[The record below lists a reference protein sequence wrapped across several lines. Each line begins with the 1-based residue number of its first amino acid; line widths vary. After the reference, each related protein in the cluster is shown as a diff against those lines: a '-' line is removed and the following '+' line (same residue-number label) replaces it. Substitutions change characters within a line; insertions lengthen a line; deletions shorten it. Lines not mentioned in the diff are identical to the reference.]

1 MFKNNIRNIG
11 IVAHVD
17 AGKTTVTEQLLYQS
31 GNSRILGS
39 VDKGTTHTDSLE
51 IEKQRGISVKSSE
64 IDFTY
69 KDTNIY
75 LIDTPGHIDFIGEV
89 ERSLGVLDGAVVVVS
104 AVESVQPQTEIYF
117 NALKEI
123 QTPTIFFINK
133 LDRIGADPKNV
144 LDDINKLLTNKFIPL
159 QIIEKLDNS
168 FNREDL
174 FSTISS
180 INDSKYSSL
189 IEDIVSVLGEENE
202 DIINEFYDET
212 LTVDKLKS
220 EIILQAKESKV
231 YPVLFGVAIDGVGI
245 KELLD
250 GIINYIPAPKNL
262 DTEAFSALV
271 YKISHHKSF
280 GKISHIKIFSGTL
293 KPRENVLNLKTG
305 VEEKVTLMRK
315 IINNKDCDIKEGSSG
330 ELVMISGITSNIGD
344 ILGVNDFIPKLPNI
358 ANPVL
363 TLKVYPKKTVDYI
376 PLVEALT
383 ILQSEDPLLNMEW
396 IKEKSEINI
405 QITGSIQIEIIEN
418 ILKERFNLDVTFDEA
433 SVIYK
438 ETLSKRGYCEE
449 YYTMPK
455 PCWAVVTFLI
465 EPLPL
470 GSGIVFESEIRT
482 EYIKLRYQREIESN
496 LERLLKQGLYGWNVT
511 DLKVTL
517 IDGEDHVMHSR
528 SGDFTTAT
536 AIALMRGFMSL
547 GMTLLEPLIDFR
559 ISIPS
564 EFSSKVLNDI
574 VQMRGTFDPPTIVN
588 DIFTVF
594 GKLPVSTS
602 LNYPINLGILS
613 SGRGVMSTKFS
624 GYSPCPI
631 ELGTSREF
639 VGVNPINRSKY
650 ILYARKAL

>member
-31 GNSRILGS
+31 GNSRTLGS

-51 IEKQRGISVKSSE
+51 IEKQRGISIKSSE
-64 IDFTY
+64 IDFKY
-69 KDTNIY
+69 KDTNVY

-89 ERSLGVLDGAVVVVS
+89 ERSLGVLDGAVVVIS

-117 NALKEI
+117 NALKEMK
-123 QTPTIFFINK
+123 TPTIFFINK

-159 QIIEKLDNS
+159 QIIEKLDNNFS
-168 FNREDL
+168 REDL

-180 INDSKYSSL
+180 INDPKYSSL

-220 EIILQAKESKV
+220 EIIIQANESKI
-231 YPVLFGVAIDGVGI
+231 YPVLFGVAINGIGI

-250 GIINYIPAPKNL
+250 GIINYIPAPKDL
-262 DTEAFSALV
+262 DNKSFSALV

-280 GKISHIKIFSGTL
+280 GRISHIKIFSGTL
-293 KPRENVLNLKTG
+293 KPRENVLNIKTG

-330 ELVMISGITSNIGD
+330 ELLMISGITSNIGD
-344 ILGVNDFIPKLPNI
+344 ILGINDFIPSLPNI

-363 TLKVYPKKTVDYI
+363 TLKIFPKKSEQYI

-396 IKEKSEINI
+396 IKDKSEINI

-418 ILKERFNLDVTFDEA
+418 ILKERFNLNVTFDEA

-438 ETLSKRGYCEE
+438 ETPSKSGYCEE

-470 GSGIVFESEIRT
+470 GSGIVFESEVRT
-482 EYIKLRYQREIESN
+482 DYIKLRYQREIESN

-511 DLKVTL
+511 DLKITL

-536 AIALMRGFMSL
+536 AIALMRGFASL
-547 GMTLLEPLIDFR
+547 GMTLLEPLLDFR
-559 ISIPS
+559 ISVPS

-588 DIFTVF
+588 DIFTVC

-602 LNYPINLGILS
+602 LDYPINLGILS

>member
-1 MFKNNIRNIG
+1 MLKNNIRNIG

-31 GNSRILGS
+31 GNSRTLGS

-64 IDFTY
+64 IDFKY

-89 ERSLGVLDGAVVVVS
+89 ERSLGVLDGAVVVIS

-117 NALKEI
+117 NALKEMN
-123 QTPTIFFINK
+123 TPTIFFINK

-144 LDDINKLLTNKFIPL
+144 LDNINKLLTNKFIPL
-159 QIIEKLDNS
+159 QIIEKLDNN

-180 INDSKYSSL
+180 INDPKYTSL

-220 EIILQAKESKV
+220 EIIIQSNESKIF
-231 YPVLFGVAIDGVGI
+231 PVLFGVAINGVGI

-250 GIINYIPAPKNL
+250 GIINYIPSPKDL
-262 DTEAFSALV
+262 DKESFSALV

-280 GKISHIKIFSGTL
+280 GRISHIKIFSGTL
-293 KPRENVLNLKTG
+293 KARENVLNIKTG

-330 ELVMISGITSNIGD
+330 ELLMISGITSNIGD
-344 ILGVNDFIPKLPNI
+344 ILGINDFIPSIPNI

-363 TLKVYPKKTVDYI
+363 TLKVFPKKPEQYI

-396 IKEKSEINI
+396 IKDKSEINI

-438 ETLSKRGYCEE
+438 ETPSKRGYCEE

-470 GSGIVFESEIRT
+470 GSGIIFESEVRT

-511 DLKVTL
+511 DLKITL
-517 IDGEDHVMHSR
+517 VDGEDHVMHSR

-536 AIALMRGFMSL
+536 AIALMRGFASL

-559 ISIPS
+559 ISVPS

-574 VQMRGTFDPPTIVN
+574 VQMRGTFDSPTIVN
-588 DIFTVF
+588 DIFTVC

-650 ILYARKAL
+650 ILYSRKAL

>member
-1 MFKNNIRNIG
+1 MFKHNIRNIG

-31 GNSRILGS
+31 GNSRFLGS

-64 IDFTY
+64 IDFSY

-89 ERSLGVLDGAVVVVS
+89 ERSLGVLDGAVVVIS

-117 NALKEI
+117 NALKEMN
-123 QTPTIFFINK
+123 TPTIFFINK

-144 LDDINKLLTNKFIPL
+144 LDDINNLLTNKFIPL
-159 QIIEKLDNS
+159 QIIEKLDTN

-180 INDSKYSSL
+180 IDDLKYSSL
-189 IEDIVSVLGEENE
+189 IEDIVAVLGEENE
-202 DIINEFYDET
+202 NIINEFYNET

-220 EIILQAKESKV
+220 EIILQAKESKI
-231 YPVLFGVAIDGVGI
+231 YPVLFGIAINGIGI

-262 DTEAFSALV
+262 DKETFSALV

-280 GKISHIKIFSGTL
+280 GRISHIKIFSGTL
-293 KPRENVLNLKTG
+293 KARENVLNLKTG

-315 IINNKDCDIKEGSSG
+315 IINNKDCDIKECSSG
-330 ELVMISGITSNIGD
+330 ELLMVSGITSNIGD
-344 ILGVNDFIPKLPNI
+344 VLGINDFIPKLPNI

-363 TLKVYPKKTVDYI
+363 TLKVYPKKPEQYI
-376 PLVEALT
+376 TLVKALT

-396 IKEKSEINI
+396 IKDKSEINI
-405 QITGSIQIEIIEN
+405 QITGSIQVEIIEN

-438 ETLSKRGYCEE
+438 ETPSKKGYCEE

-465 EPLPL
+465 EPLSL
-470 GSGIVFESEIRT
+470 GSGIIFESEVRT

-511 DLKVTL
+511 DLKITL
-517 IDGEDHVMHSR
+517 VDGEDHVMHSR

-536 AIALMRGFMSL
+536 AIALMRGFSNI
-547 GMTLLEPLIDFR
+547 GMTLLEPLINFR

-574 VQMRGTFDPPTIVN
+574 VQMRGTFDSPTIVN
-588 DIFTVF
+588 DIFTVC

-631 ELGTSREF
+631 ELGNSREF

>member
-123 QTPTIFFINK
+123 QTPTIFLINK

-344 ILGVNDFIPKLPNI
+344 ILGVNDFIPKLPTI

-363 TLKVYPKKTVDYI
+363 TLKVFPKKTVDYI

-438 ETLSKRGYCEE
+438 ETPSKRGYCEE

-470 GSGIVFESEIRT
+470 GSGMVFESEIRT

>member
-1 MFKNNIRNIG
+1 MFKYNIRNIG

-17 AGKTTVTEQLLYQS
+17 AGKTTITEQLLYQS

-39 VDKGTTHTDSLE
+39 VDKGTTHTDSLD

-64 IDFTY
+64 IDFNY

-89 ERSLGVLDGAVVVVS
+89 ERSLGVLDGAVVVIS

-117 NALKEI
+117 SALKEMN
-123 QTPTIFFINK
+123 TPTIFFINK
-133 LDRIGADPKNV
+133 LDRIGANPKNV

-159 QIIEKLDNS
+159 QIIESLDS
-168 FNREDL
+168 KFIREDL

-189 IEDIVSVLGEENE
+189 IEDIVSVLSEENE
-202 DIINEFYDET
+202 DIINEFYNKT
-212 LTVDKLKS
+212 LTIDKLKS
-220 EIILQAKESKV
+220 EVIIQAKESKI

-250 GIINYIPAPKNL
+250 GILNYIPAPKNL
-262 DTEAFSALV
+262 DNEPFSALV

-280 GKISHIKIFSGTL
+280 GRISHIKIFSGTL

-305 VEEKVTLMRK
+305 IEEKVTLMRK
-315 IINNKDCDIKEGSSG
+315 IINNKDCDIKEASSG
-330 ELVMISGITSNIGD
+330 ELVMISGISSNIGD
-344 ILGVNDFIPKLPNI
+344 VLGINDFIPILPTI

-363 TLKVYPKKTVDYI
+363 TLKVYPKKIVNYI

-396 IKEKSEINI
+396 IKDKNEINI

-470 GSGIVFESEIRT
+470 GSGIIFESEVRT

-496 LERLLKQGLYGWNVT
+496 LQRLLTQGLYGWNVT
-511 DLKVTL
+511 DLKITL

-536 AIALMRGFMSL
+536 AIALMRGFSNL

-574 VQMRGTFDPPTIVN
+574 VQMRGTFDPPTIIN
-588 DIFTVF
+588 DIFTVC
-594 GKLPVSTS
+594 GSLPVSTS
-602 LNYPINLGILS
+602 LNYPINLGIIS

-624 GYSPCPI
+624 GYSPCSI

>member
-1 MFKNNIRNIG
+1 MFKDNIRNIG

-31 GNSRILGS
+31 GNSRTLGS
-39 VDKGTTHTDSLE
+39 VDKGTTHTDSLD

-69 KDTNIY
+69 KDNHIY

-89 ERSLGVLDGAVVVVS
+89 ERSIGILDGSVVVIS
-104 AVESVQPQTEIYF
+104 SVESVQPQTEIYF
-117 NALKEI
+117 NALKEME
-123 QTPTIFFINK
+123 TPTIFFINK
-133 LDRIGADPKNV
+133 LDRIGANPDNV
-144 LDDINKLLTNKFIPL
+144 LNDIRKLLTNKCIPL
-159 QIIEKLDNS
+159 QLIETLDNS
-168 FNREDL
+168 FTRKDL

-180 INDSKYSSL
+180 IDDENYASIL
-189 IEDIVSVLGEENE
+189 EDIIVILGEENE
-202 DIINEFYDET
+202 SILNEFYDGT
-212 LTVDKLKS
+212 LTLEKIKS
-220 EIILQAKESKV
+220 EIIIQSKTAQV
-231 YPVLFGVAIDGVGI
+231 YPVLFGIAIDGIGI
-245 KELLD
+245 QELLD
-250 GIINYIPAPKNL
+250 SLIEYIPAPKNL
-262 DTEAFSALV
+262 DNEYFSALV

-293 KPRENVLNLKTG
+293 NARENVLNTRTDIK
-305 VEEKVTLMRK
+305 EKVTLMRK
-315 IINNKDCDIKEGSSG
+315 ITNQKDCDIKEGSSG
-330 ELVMISGITSNIGD
+330 ELIMISGINSNIGD
-344 ILGVNDFIPKLPNI
+344 VLGVKDFIPKLPNI

-363 TLKVYPKKTVDYI
+363 TLKVNTKKTEDYI
-376 PLVEALT
+376 PLVEALS
-383 ILQSEDPLLNMEW
+383 ILQCEDPLLNMEW
-396 IKEKSEINI
+396 IKDKSEINI
-405 QITGSIQIEIIEN
+405 QITGAIQIEIIEN
-418 ILKERFNLDVTFDEA
+418 ILKERFNLEAIFSEA

-438 ETLSKRGYCEE
+438 ETPSIRGYCEE

-470 GSGIVFESEIRT
+470 GSGIIFESAIRT

-496 LERLLKQGLYGWNVT
+496 LDRLLKQGLYGWNVT
-511 DLKVTL
+511 DLKITL
-517 IDGEDHVMHSR
+517 VDGEDHVMHSR

-536 AIALMRGFMSL
+536 AIALMRGFSHL

-559 ISIPS
+559 ISLPE

-574 VQMRGTFDPPTIVN
+574 VTMRGTFDSPTIVN
-588 DIFTVF
+588 GIFTVC

-624 GYSPCPI
+624 GYAPCPI
-631 ELGTSREF
+631 NLGNSKEF
-639 VGVNPINRSKY
+639 IGVNPINRSKY

>member
-1 MFKNNIRNIG
+1 MFKYNIRNIG

-17 AGKTTVTEQLLYQS
+17 AGKTTITEQLLYQS

-39 VDKGTTHTDSLE
+39 VDKGTTHTDSLD

-64 IDFTY
+64 IDFNY

-89 ERSLGVLDGAVVVVS
+89 ERSLGVLDGAVVVIS

-117 NALKEI
+117 SALKEMN
-123 QTPTIFFINK
+123 TPTIFFINK
-133 LDRIGADPKNV
+133 LDRIGANPKNV

-159 QIIEKLDNS
+159 QIIESLDS
-168 FNREDL
+168 KFIREDL

-189 IEDIVSVLGEENE
+189 IEDIVSVLSEENE
-202 DIINEFYDET
+202 DIINEFYNKT
-212 LTVDKLKS
+212 LTIDKLKS
-220 EIILQAKESKV
+220 EVIIQAKESKI

-250 GIINYIPAPKNL
+250 GILNYIPAPKNL
-262 DTEAFSALV
+262 DTEPFSALV

-280 GKISHIKIFSGTL
+280 GRISHIKIFSGTL

-305 VEEKVTLMRK
+305 IEEKVTLMRK
-315 IINNKDCDIKEGSSG
+315 IINNKDCDIKEASSG
-330 ELVMISGITSNIGD
+330 ELVMISGISSNIGD
-344 ILGVNDFIPKLPNI
+344 VLGINDFIPILPTI

-363 TLKVYPKKTVDYI
+363 TLKVYPKKIVDYI

-396 IKEKSEINI
+396 IKDKNEINI

-470 GSGIVFESEIRT
+470 GSGIIFESEVRT

-496 LERLLKQGLYGWNVT
+496 LQRLLTQGLYGWNVT
-511 DLKVTL
+511 DLKITL

-536 AIALMRGFMSL
+536 AIALMRGFSNL

-574 VQMRGTFDPPTIVN
+574 VQMRGTFDPPTIIN
-588 DIFTVF
+588 DIFTVC
-594 GKLPVSTS
+594 GSLPVSTS
-602 LNYPINLGILS
+602 LNYPINLGIIS

-624 GYSPCPI
+624 GYSPCSI

>member
-1 MFKNNIRNIG
+1 MFKYNIRNIG

-17 AGKTTVTEQLLYQS
+17 AGKTTITEQLLYQS

-39 VDKGTTHTDSLE
+39 VDKGTTHTDSLD

-64 IDFTY
+64 IDFNY

-89 ERSLGVLDGAVVVVS
+89 ERSLGVLDGAVVVIS

-117 NALKEI
+117 SALKEMN
-123 QTPTIFFINK
+123 TPSIFFINK
-133 LDRIGADPKNV
+133 LDRIGANPKNV

-159 QIIEKLDNS
+159 QIIESLDS
-168 FNREDL
+168 KFIQEDL

-189 IEDIVSVLGEENE
+189 IEDIVSVLSEENE
-202 DIINEFYDET
+202 DIINEFYNKT

-220 EIILQAKESKV
+220 EIIIQAKESKI
-231 YPVLFGVAIDGVGI
+231 YPVLFGVAIDGVGV

-250 GIINYIPAPKNL
+250 GILNYIPAPKNL
-262 DTEAFSALV
+262 DNEPFSALV

-280 GKISHIKIFSGTL
+280 GRISHIKIFSGTL

-305 VEEKVTLMRK
+305 IEEKVTLMRK
-315 IINNKDCDIKEGSSG
+315 IINNKDCDIKEASSG

-344 ILGVNDFIPKLPNI
+344 VLGINDFIPILPTI

-396 IKEKSEINI
+396 IKDKNEINI

-418 ILKERFNLDVTFDEA
+418 ILKERFSLDVTFDEA

-470 GSGIVFESEIRT
+470 GSGIIFESEVRT

-496 LERLLKQGLYGWNVT
+496 LQRLLTQGLYGWNVT
-511 DLKVTL
+511 DLKITL

-536 AIALMRGFMSL
+536 AIALMRGFANL

-574 VQMRGTFDPPTIVN
+574 VQMRGTFDPPTIIN
-588 DIFTVF
+588 DIFTVC
-594 GKLPVSTS
+594 GSLPVSTS

-624 GYSPCPI
+624 GYSPCSI

>member
-31 GNSRILGS
+31 GNSRTLGS

-64 IDFTY
+64 IDFKY

-75 LIDTPGHIDFIGEV
+75 LVDTPGHIDFIGEV
-89 ERSLGVLDGAVVVVS
+89 ERSLGILDGTVVVIS
-104 AVESVQPQTEIYF
+104 SVESVQPQTEIYF
-117 NALKEI
+117 NALKEMH
-123 QTPTIFFINK
+123 TPTIFFINK
-133 LDRIGADPKNV
+133 LDRVGANPENV
-144 LDDINKLLTNKFIPL
+144 LNDIKKLLTNRCLPL
-159 QIIEKLDNS
+159 QIIEKLTTGFS
-168 FNREDL
+168 RKDL

-180 INDSKYSSL
+180 LNNSNYSSL
-189 IEDIVSVLGEENE
+189 IEDIVVLLGEENE
-202 DIINEFYDET
+202 DIINKFYDGT
-212 LTVDKLKS
+212 LTLDEIKS
-220 EIILQAKESKV
+220 EVIIQSNSGQI
-231 YPVLFGVAIDGVGI
+231 YPILFGTAIDGIGI
-245 KELLD
+245 EELLNALID
-250 GIINYIPAPKNL
+250 YIPAPKNL
-262 DTEAFSALV
+262 DDEDFSALV

-280 GKISHIKIFSGTL
+280 GKISHIKIFSGNL
-293 KPRENVLNLKTG
+293 KARENVLNTRTDIK
-305 VEEKVTLMRK
+305 EKVTLMRK
-315 IINNKDCDIKEGSSG
+315 IINHKDCDIKEASSG
-330 ELVMISGITSNIGD
+330 ELIMLSGINSNIGD
-344 ILGVNDFIPKLPNI
+344 VLGVKDFIPKLPSI

-363 TLKVYPKKTVDYI
+363 TLKVNTNKPEEYI

-396 IKEKSEINI
+396 IKDKSEINI
-405 QITGSIQIEIIEN
+405 QITGSIQIEIIQN
-418 ILKERFNLDVTFDEA
+418 ILKERFNLEAIFSEA

-438 ETLSKRGYCEE
+438 ETPSIRGYCEE

-470 GSGIVFESEIRT
+470 GSGVIFESEVRT

-496 LERLLKQGLYGWNVT
+496 LDRLLKQGLYGWNVT
-511 DLKVTL
+511 DLKITL
-517 IDGEDHVMHSR
+517 VDGEDHVMHSR

-536 AIALMRGFMSL
+536 AIALMRGFSHL

-559 ISIPS
+559 ISVPE

-574 VQMRGTFDPPTIVN
+574 VTMRGTFDSPTIAN
-588 DIFTVF
+588 EIFTVC

-613 SGRGVMSTKFS
+613 SGRGVISTKFS
-624 GYSPCPI
+624 GFAPCPI
-631 ELGTSREF
+631 ELGSSKDF
-639 VGVNPINRSKY
+639 IGVNPINRSKY

>member
-1 MFKNNIRNIG
+1 MLKNNIRNIG

-31 GNSRILGS
+31 GNSRTLGS

-64 IDFTY
+64 IDFKY

-89 ERSLGVLDGAVVVVS
+89 ERSLGVLDGAVVVIS

-117 NALKEI
+117 NALKEMN
-123 QTPTIFFINK
+123 TPTIFFINK

-144 LDDINKLLTNKFIPL
+144 LDNINKLLTNKFIPL
-159 QIIEKLDNS
+159 QIIEKLDNN

-180 INDSKYSSL
+180 INDPKYTSL

-220 EIILQAKESKV
+220 EIIIQSNESKIF
-231 YPVLFGVAIDGVGI
+231 PVLFGVAINGVGI

-250 GIINYIPAPKNL
+250 GIINYIPSPKDL
-262 DTEAFSALV
+262 DKESFSALV

-280 GKISHIKIFSGTL
+280 GRISHIKIFSGTL
-293 KPRENVLNLKTG
+293 KARENVLNIKTG

-315 IINNKDCDIKEGSSG
+315 IINNKDCDIKDGSSG
-330 ELVMISGITSNIGD
+330 ELLMISGITSNIGD
-344 ILGVNDFIPKLPNI
+344 ILGINDFIPSIPNI

-363 TLKVYPKKTVDYI
+363 TLKVFPKKPEQYI

-396 IKEKSEINI
+396 IKDKSEINI

-438 ETLSKRGYCEE
+438 ETPSKRGYCEE

-470 GSGIVFESEIRT
+470 GSGIIFESEVRT

-511 DLKVTL
+511 DLKITL
-517 IDGEDHVMHSR
+517 VDGEDHVMHSR

-536 AIALMRGFMSL
+536 AIALMRGFASL

-559 ISIPS
+559 ISVPS

-574 VQMRGTFDPPTIVN
+574 VQMRGTFDSPTIVN
-588 DIFTVF
+588 DIFTVC

-650 ILYARKAL
+650 ILYSRKAL

>member
-1 MFKNNIRNIG
+1 MLKNNIRNIG

-31 GNSRILGS
+31 GNSRTLGS

-64 IDFTY
+64 IDFKY

-89 ERSLGVLDGAVVVVS
+89 ERSLGVLDGSVVVIS

-117 NALKEI
+117 NALKEMN
-123 QTPTIFFINK
+123 TPTIFFINK

-159 QIIEKLDNS
+159 QIIEKLDNN

-180 INDSKYSSL
+180 INDPKYASL

-220 EIILQAKESKV
+220 EIIIQAKESKI
-231 YPVLFGVAIDGVGI
+231 YPVLFGVAINGIGI

-250 GIINYIPAPKNL
+250 GIINYIPAPKDL
-262 DTEAFSALV
+262 DKESFSALV

-280 GKISHIKIFSGTL
+280 GRISHIKIFSGTL
-293 KPRENVLNLKTG
+293 KTRENVLNIKTG

-330 ELVMISGITSNIGD
+330 ELLMISGITSNIGD
-344 ILGVNDFIPKLPNI
+344 ILGINDFIPRLPNI

-363 TLKVYPKKTVDYI
+363 TLKVFPKKPEQYI
-376 PLVEALT
+376 PLVESLS

-396 IKEKSEINI
+396 IKDKSEINI

-438 ETLSKRGYCEE
+438 ETPSKRGYCEE

-470 GSGIVFESEIRT
+470 GSGIIFESEVRT

-511 DLKVTL
+511 DLKITL
-517 IDGEDHVMHSR
+517 VDGEDHVMHSR

-536 AIALMRGFMSL
+536 AIALMRGFVSL
-547 GMTLLEPLIDFR
+547 GITLLEPLIDFR
-559 ISIPS
+559 ISVPS
-564 EFSSKVLNDI
+564 EFSSKVLNDV
-574 VQMRGTFDPPTIVN
+574 VQMRGTFDSPTIVN
-588 DIFTVF
+588 DIFTVC

-613 SGRGVMSTKFS
+613 SGCGVMSTKFS
-624 GYSPCPI
+624 GYSPCPT

-650 ILYARKAL
+650 ILYSRKAL

>member
-1 MFKNNIRNIG
+1 MFKYNIRNIG

-17 AGKTTVTEQLLYQS
+17 AGKTTITEQLLYQS

-39 VDKGTTHTDSLE
+39 VDKGTTHTDSLD

-64 IDFTY
+64 IDFNY

-89 ERSLGVLDGAVVVVS
+89 ERSLGVLDGAVVVIS

-117 NALKEI
+117 TALKEMN
-123 QTPTIFFINK
+123 TPTIFFINK
-133 LDRIGADPKNV
+133 LDRIGANPKNV

-159 QIIEKLDNS
+159 QIIESLDS
-168 FNREDL
+168 KFIREDL

-189 IEDIVSVLGEENE
+189 IEDIVSVLSEENE
-202 DIINEFYDET
+202 DIINEFYNKT
-212 LTVDKLKS
+212 LTIDKLKS
-220 EIILQAKESKV
+220 EVIIQAKESKI

-250 GIINYIPAPKNL
+250 GILNYIPAPKNL
-262 DTEAFSALV
+262 DTEPFSALV

-280 GKISHIKIFSGTL
+280 GRISHIKIFSGTL

-305 VEEKVTLMRK
+305 IEEKVTLMRK
-315 IINNKDCDIKEGSSG
+315 IINNKDCDIKEASSG
-330 ELVMISGITSNIGD
+330 ELVMISGISSNIGD
-344 ILGVNDFIPKLPNI
+344 VLGINDFIPILPTI

-363 TLKVYPKKTVDYI
+363 TLKVYPKKIVDYI

-396 IKEKSEINI
+396 IKDKNEINI

-470 GSGIVFESEIRT
+470 GSGIIFESEVRT

-496 LERLLKQGLYGWNVT
+496 LQRLLTQGLYGWNVT
-511 DLKVTL
+511 DLKITL

-536 AIALMRGFMSL
+536 AIALMRGFSNL

-574 VQMRGTFDPPTIVN
+574 VQMRGTFDPPTIIN
-588 DIFTVF
+588 DIFTVC
-594 GKLPVSTS
+594 GSLPVSTS
-602 LNYPINLGILS
+602 LNYPINLGIIS

-624 GYSPCPI
+624 GYSPCSI